1 MEERAR
7 GKARV
12 IYNKGEREEGWD
24 ESRWRGE
31 QTGEEKQKG

>member
-7 GKARV
+7 RKARV
-12 IYNKGEREEGWD
+12 IYNEGEREEA
-24 ESRWRGE
+24 RWRGE

>member
-7 GKARV
+7 RKARV
-12 IYNKGEREEGWD
+12 IYNKGERGEGWR
-24 ESRWRGE
+24 ERRWREE

>member
-7 GKARV
+7 RKARV
-12 IYNKGEREEGWD
+12 IYNKGEREEGWR
-24 ESRWRGE
+24 ERRWREE